1 MTIFLSSILLATAA
15 VEQPA
20 SVPVTPPRN
29 ELERRL
35 LAPSDDVL
43 SDVQAWVDA
52 NAHDSDALQSA
63 MTEAGF
69 GPTRTEAECWFR
81 RYERIVA
88 PDGLRRMA
96 TIRFCQDRKPFAF
109 VLIGYPYPS
118 STPKPGE
125 RGVARTSS
133 PNQ

>member
-1 MTIFLSSILLATAA
+1 MIIFLSSILLTAA
-15 VEQPA
+15 VVQQPA
-20 SVPVTPPRN
+20 SVPITPPRN

-35 LAPSDDVL
+35 LAPGDDVL
-43 SDVQAWVDA
+43 SNVQAWVDA
-52 NAHDSDALQSA
+52 NTNDPDALQSA

-69 GPTRTEAECWFR
+69 GPARTDAECWFR

-96 TIRFCQDRKPFAF
+96 TIRFCEDRKPFAF

-118 STPKPGE
+118 RAPQPGE
-125 RGVARTSS
+125 PGAARTSS